1 MRIAEILMALILAAV
16 SLAIMYKAGERPD
29 WSGEARFANVGF
41 GEDGAP
47 RGGFWPFWTCA
58 IIVVCSVWVFI
69 NALLRRSGPS
79 QSTGPFIDAYGVA
92 ILLKVAL
99 PVFLMV
105 LLIDY
110 ISIYFSM
117 ALFLFYYL
125 IVLGRHGLIL
135 SLAMAVILPGWLY
148 LFFDIAMSENM
159 PKGVLAL
166 EDGVYAPI
174 GTALRKL
181 DGTSIGLMFLAGGA
195 ILVAAAWLSGR
206 RRAQ

>member
-1 MRIAEILMALILAAV
+1 MRIAEILMALILATV

-29 WSGEARFANVGF
+29 WSGEPRFANVGF

-47 RGGFWPFWTCA
+47 QGGFWPFWTCA
-58 IIVVCSVWVFI
+58 IIVICSVWVFI
-69 NALLRRSGPS
+69 NALLRRSAPS

-92 ILLKVAL
+92 ILLKVAV

-125 IVLGRHGLIL
+125 MVLGRHGLIL
-135 SLAMAVILPGWLY
+135 SLAMAVILPAWLY

-166 EDGVYAPI
+166 EDSVYAPI